1 MSEKSTA
8 KLNEILGK
16 THPSDIESFIKE
28 NKDDLYDEK
37 YFGTYMK
44 SLIKEKGL
52 SQQKV
57 FIDADVPEKYGYK
70 LLSGEKK
77 TKQRD
82 VILRLCYAAN
92 FSIEEVQKALRIYGL
107 PELYSKKERDAVLMI
122 IFNERPGS
130 IIDVNAILKK
140 HGLPLLRTSGL
151 QE

>member
-8 KLNEILGK
+8 QLNEILGK
-16 THPSDIESFIKE
+16 THPSDISSFIKE
-28 NKDDLYDEK
+28 NKDDLYDDK
-37 YFGTYMK
+37 AFGTYVK
-44 SLIKEKGL
+44 SRIKEKGL
-52 SQQKV
+52 SQQKI

-70 LLSGEKK
+70 LISGEKR

-92 FSIEEVQKALRIYGL
+92 FSIEEVQKALRIYGM